1 MKLKTIH
8 LHGILAEKFG
18 EFFELS
24 VQSAKEATHALS
36 CQMPEFK
43 LFMLQAE
50 QNGMRFAVFADDRNI
65 GEDEIE
71 DVTGASVIH
80 IVPKIMG
87 SGGKAFGWLQVVA
100 GALLVGP
107 AALGWGF
114 LGMSAATSMSVG
126 IGLMIGGAASLLMPT
141 PDLGVQD
148 PDGNRANY
156 GFGGAV
162 TTVAQGNPVPLL
174 YGERDVGGFICS
186 AGIYTEDTQ

>member
-1 MKLKTIH
+1 MGAIMKLKTIH
-8 LHGILAEKFG
+8 LHGVLKSRFG

-36 CQMPEFK
+36 CQMPDFK

-50 QNGMRFAVFADDRNI
+50 QNGMRFAVFADDKNI
-65 GEDEIE
+65 GEDEI
-71 DVTGASVIH
+71 DDATGASVIH

-87 SGGKAFGWLQVVA
+87 AGGDALGYLQVVA
-100 GALLVGP
+100 GAVLVGVGVFVP
-107 AALGWGF
+107 
-114 LGMSAATSMSVG
+114 GMQWAIGAGV
-126 IGLMIGGAASLLMPT
+126 GLMVGGAASLLMPT
-141 PDLGVQD
+141 PKLDGQD

-162 TTVAQGNPVPLL
+162 TTVAQGNPVPLA

>member
-8 LHGILAEKFG
+8 LHGVLKERFG

-24 VQSAKEATHALS
+24 VSSCKEATHALS

-71 DVTGASVIH
+71 DATGASVIH

-87 SGGKAFGWLQVVA
+87 AGGDAFGWLQVIG
-100 GALLVGP
+100 GAILVG
-107 AALGWGF
+107 
-114 LGMSAATSMSVG
+114 VG
-126 IGLMIGGAASLLMPT
+126 VAFGISPLIHAGVGLMIGGAASLLMPT
-141 PDLGVQD
+141 PKLGEQD
-148 PDGNRANY
+148 QDGNRANY

-162 TTVAQGNPVPLL
+162 TTVAQGNPVPLA
-174 YGERDVGGFICS
+174 YGERDVGGFIVS

>member
-24 VQSAKEATHALS
+24 VQSPKEATHALS
-36 CQMPEFK
+36 CQMPDFK

-65 GEDEIE
+65 GESEIE
-71 DVTGASVIH
+71 DATGASVIH

-87 SGGKAFGWLQVVA
+87 AGGDAFGWLQVIA
-100 GALLVGP
+100 GAVLVGVGAFMGFNP
-107 AALGWGF
+107 AL
-114 LGMSAATSMSVG
+114 MSAG

-141 PDLGVQD
+141 PDLGTQD

>member
-1 MKLKTIH
+1 MKTIM
-8 LHGILAEKFG
+8 LHGQLKQFG
-18 EFFELS
+18 EQFSLN
-24 VQSAKEATHALS
+24 VDSAAEACHALS

-71 DVTGASVIH
+71 NMTGASVIH

-87 SGGKAFGWLQVVA
+87 AGGDAMGWLQVIV
-100 GALLVGP
+100 GAALVGLSFTP
-107 AALGWGF
+107 FGAGWAMGA
-114 LGMSAATSMSVG
+114 GV
-126 IGLMIGGAASLLMPT
+126 GLMIGGAASLLMPN
-141 PDLGVQD
+141 PDIPTQD
-148 PDGNRANY
+148 EDGNRANY

-162 TTVAQGNPVPLL
+162 TTTAQNNPVPLL
-174 YGERDVGGFICS
+174 IGDRHVGGFIGS

>member
-24 VQSAKEATHALS
+24 VQSAKEATYALS
-36 CQMPEFK
+36 CQLPEFK

-50 QNGMRFAVFADDRNI
+50 QNGMRFAVFVDDKNI

-71 DVTGASVIH
+71 NVTGASVIH
-80 IVPKIMG
+80 IVPKVMG
-87 SGGKAFGWLQVVA
+87 SGGKAFGWLQVIA
-100 GALLVGP
+100 GAALVGVGAFMGFNP
-107 AALGWGF
+107 AL
-114 LGMSAATSMSVG
+114 MSVG
-126 IGLMIGGAASLLMPT
+126 IGLMVGGAASLLMPN
-141 PDLGVQD
+141 PKLDNQD

-162 TTVAQGNPVPLL
+162 TTVAQGNPVPLA
-174 YGERDVGGFICS
+174 YGERDVGGFMVS

>member
-50 QNGMRFAVFADDRNI
+50 QNGMRFAVFADDKNI

-71 DVTGASVIH
+71 DATGANVIH

-87 SGGKAFGWLQVVA
+87 SGGKAFGWLQVIA
-100 GALLVGP
+100 GAALVAFSGGL
-107 AALGWGF
+107 AAPNGLAMIGAG
-114 LGMSAATSMSVG
+114 V
-126 IGLMIGGAASLLMPT
+126 GLMIGGAASLLMPT
-141 PDLGVQD
+141 PDLGTQD

>member
-36 CQMPEFK
+36 CQIPEFK

-71 DVTGASVIH
+71 DATGASVIH

-87 SGGKAFGWLQVVA
+87 SGGKAFGWLQVIA
-100 GALLVGP
+100 GAALVAFSGGL
-107 AALGWGF
+107 AAPNGLAMIGAG
-114 LGMSAATSMSVG
+114 V
-126 IGLMIGGAASLLMPT
+126 GLMIGGAASLLMPT
-141 PDLGVQD
+141 PDLGTQD

-174 YGERDVGGFICS
+174 YGERDGGGFICS